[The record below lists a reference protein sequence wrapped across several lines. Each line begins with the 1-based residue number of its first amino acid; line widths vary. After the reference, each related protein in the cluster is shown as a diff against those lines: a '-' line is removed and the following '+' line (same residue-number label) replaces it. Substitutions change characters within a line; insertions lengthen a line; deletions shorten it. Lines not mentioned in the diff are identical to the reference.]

1 MATEQLLKDL
11 ELTIRRVTRDIR
23 SKKGAVGGD
32 KLSDLA
38 KLVNSYSRLQEREK
52 DEAYLS
58 ARPGRQY
65 TLFFTDGGSVRLNLK
80 KHRGNYELRWVNIST
95 GEWGNSGRLQGGQ
108 SAVVSAPGKGP
119 WVAVI
124 IAAAD

>member
-1 MATEQLLKDL
+1 MAIEQVLKDL

-52 DEAYLS
+52 DDRGKVEEGQ
-58 ARPGRQY
+58 PG
-65 TLFFTDGGSVRLNLK
+65 F
-80 KHRGNYELRWVNIST
+80 H
-95 GEWGNSGRLQGGQ
+95 Q
-108 SAVVSAPGKGP
+108 SLCKSC
-119 WVAVI
+119 
-124 IAAAD
+124 D